1 VGANTDDLGD
11 ISRRLEIAR
20 DRRSRASRKLAAQA
34 PRSVW
39 DEYEAAANEV
49 LRLERLQAVA
59 KGEEYAEPIDF
70 PVKWDTGAPMPHL
83 FVTDNRALLAF
94 LLSEPDPE
102 WDGTNPRERS
112 PAEKEP
118 LPLALVEFEWCL
130 SAKLGGPN
138 DEVFSGHPLAGR
150 GLAAYTAQ
158 RVVNSRWLEELDTI
172 NSVHPRYS
180 QETWRDLQHYIFW
193 FHDTTFECL
202 AESFKVE
209 VHRIRMSDLL
219 HQMVERL
226 IS

>member
-1 VGANTDDLGD
+1 VGTNTAEIL
-11 ISRRLEIAR
+11 RQERL
-20 DRRSRASRKLAAQA
+20 LAA
-34 PRSVW
+34 
-39 DEYEAAANEV
+39 
-49 LRLERLQAVA
+49 A

-70 PVKWDTGAPMPHL
+70 PVRWCAGAPMPHL
-83 FVTDNRALLAF
+83 FVSDDRALLAF

-112 PAEKEP
+112 PAKKAP
-118 LPLALVEFEWCL
+118 LPLAVVEFERCR

-150 GLAAYTAQ
+150 GLDAYTAQ
-158 RVVNSRWLEELDTI
+158 RVINSRWLKELETI

-180 QETWRDLQHYIFW
+180 SDMWRDLRHYIFW

-202 AESFKVE
+202 AKSFTVD

-226 IS
+226 ISRP